1 MCVAQSTQYEKE
13 HIKRSGS
20 KGYKG
25 VLVTFVFCVLY
36 AISDE
41 THQIFVPG
49 RSAQISDVLIDSVG
63 AIVGILM
70 YLVLARIKLKRYPLS

>member
-1 MCVAQSTQYEKE
+1 
-13 HIKRSGS
+13 
-20 KGYKG
+20 
-25 VLVTFVFCVLY
+25 VFCVLY

>member
-1 MCVAQSTQYEKE
+1 LGSFIAKVLE
-13 HIKRSGS
+13 INPKRFYSS
-20 KGYKG
+20 VLRG
-25 VLVTFVFCVLY
+25 VLLAFVICVLY

-70 YLVLARIKLKRYPLS
+70 YLVLGRIKSKLQV